1 MEDPSEYKAWQQ
13 TELLQWCRSE
23 GIDLKHAILVIGV
36 SEDLGVGQIEDVLHT
51 VRCWGRVRVR
61 GRKFSSEAGGLLV
74 LCECKEELV
83 SSWVPPEVRPA
94 DSDAVWEIVK
104 AEETPAAP
112 DDFSEKLKIFL
123 AAEGKSVA
131 DLKGFCTPVPPG
143 GTSDAV
149 LQSLADA
156 ISRANKGPT
165 ESHSYRRLRIFSGII
180 PTPAGEE
187 SLDYWLE
194 QATLMVQESE
204 WTEQEKKRRISESL
218 RGLALEVVKSL
229 RLSRP
234 GASPEDYLNAL
245 DNAFGSAESGDDL
258 YFSFRLIQQKAG
270 EKLSDY
276 VRRLEPILAKVVKK
290 GGIADRDKDRVR
302 VEQLLR
308 GAIGSD
314 WMLLKMRLNERKVYP
329 PDFLDLLTEIRTEE
343 EHDRTRQ
350 RVNTRVRS
358 VAARDESA
366 ETDTDIVEELRADFR
381 ALKTYVSEMNKR
393 PSFVEEEAE
402 VRPLASQSFQSGKD
416 EAEAVALRKKVNRL
430 EKKWKAKGGNVA
442 EPQVA
447 AAAVV
452 MKPADRGFSAQ
463 RQSFRS
469 DGDRFC
475 YRCGE
480 DGHIATKCSS
490 PENEK
495 RVIRRLIASLNKAK
509 RNYSPGRDLK
519 DDTTHCSARKQAV
532 HAKTTATFPKGL
544 IGPPTTAQVKVN
556 GHPCTAILDS
566 GSQVT
571 IIFEKWYEE
580 HLSNVT
586 IHPVSGLAIWG
597 LSDTSYPYL
606 GYVLVDMQFPKELV
620 GKSETLSV
628 LALICPGPN
637 TPDQVPVILGT
648 NASLFH
654 RLAALCGR
662 QQSETLARTLNISGF
677 GLKKEMVSQS
687 VSEGDP
693 DETVGLISWMGPG
706 QLTIPPLE
714 SCCVPCQVDY
724 CQAEPEGIIMVEASD
739 ATPLPQGVMLQPVR
753 NRDNVIPVVDTAD
766 EHDNASNHEES
777 EVEPEVIS
785 EPEHVIANESD
796 DIGNTVNDAD
806 APVGQRSR
814 TVSDRDSVVAAD
826 EEVNPQR
833 NSPRRGKRSIKP
845 VIRLTYDERNRD
857 NVIPVVDTADEHDN
871 ASNHEESEVEP
882 EVISEPEHVIANES
896 DDIGNTV
903 NDADAPVGQRS
914 RTVSDRDSVVA
925 ADEEVNPQR
934 NSPRRG
940 KRSIKPVIRLTYDE
954 VGRSKDQPLTIVHR
968 GVVIKIG

>member
-74 LCECKEELV
+74 LCECKEEFV

-544 IGPPTTAQVKVN
+544 IGPPTTAQVK
-556 GHPCTAILDS
+556 
-566 GSQVT
+566 
-571 IIFEKWYEE
+571 
-580 HLSNVT
+580 
-586 IHPVSGLAIWG
+586 
-597 LSDTSYPYL
+597 
-606 GYVLVDMQFPKELV
+606 
-620 GKSETLSV
+620 
-628 LALICPGPN
+628 
-637 TPDQVPVILGT
+637 
-648 NASLFH
+648 
-654 RLAALCGR
+654 
-662 QQSETLARTLNISGF
+662 SETLARTLNICGF

-693 DETVGLISWMGPG
+693 DETVGLISWMGPDG
-706 QLTIPPLE
+706 DLNLKIPILMFLRE
-714 SCCVPCQVDY
+714 T
-724 CQAEPEGIIMVEASD
+724 G
-739 ATPLPQGVMLQPVR
+739 TMLYQ
-753 NRDNVIPVVDTAD
+753 
-766 EHDNASNHEES
+766 
-777 EVEPEVIS
+777 
-785 EPEHVIANESD
+785 
-796 DIGNTVNDAD
+796 
-806 APVGQRSR
+806 
-814 TVSDRDSVVAAD
+814 
-826 EEVNPQR
+826 
-833 NSPRRGKRSIKP
+833 
-845 VIRLTYDERNRD
+845 
-857 NVIPVVDTADEHDN
+857 
-871 ASNHEESEVEP
+871 
-882 EVISEPEHVIANES
+882 
-896 DDIGNTV
+896 
-903 NDADAPVGQRS
+903 
-914 RTVSDRDSVVA
+914 
-925 ADEEVNPQR
+925 
-934 NSPRRG
+934 
-940 KRSIKPVIRLTYDE
+940 
-954 VGRSKDQPLTIVHR
+954 
-968 GVVIKIG
+968 

>member
-123 AAEGKSVA
+123 ATEGKSVA
-131 DLKGFCTPVPPG
+131 DLKGFCTPSVPPG

-662 QQSETLARTLNISGF
+662 QQSETLARTLNICGF

-724 CQAEPEGIIMVEASD
+724 CQSEPEGIIMVEASD
-739 ATPLPQGVMLQPVR
+739 ATPLPQGVMLQPVVATAKAIDSKCFSLLLQNESRKEVNIPPGTPLGKVQVADLVSSPVTDSHTHVSQR

-796 DIGNTVNDAD
+796 DIV
-806 APVGQRSR
+806 
-814 TVSDRDSVVAAD
+814 
-826 EEVNPQR
+826 
-833 NSPRRGKRSIKP
+833 
-845 VIRLTYDERNRD
+845 
-857 NVIPVVDTADEHDN
+857 
-871 ASNHEESEVEP
+871 
-882 EVISEPEHVIANES
+882 
-896 DDIGNTV
+896 NTV